1 MATQMKHQHTLHTLA
16 VCKTKQPKT
25 SATTTFHVQAVSGNP
40 RELIQSGKVKPI
52 SPKEAA
58 TAIYSQGYKLL
69 DIRPQWEREKA
80 RVSGSLH
87 VPLFV
92 KDMDNDIVTLL
103 KKWVHFGYIGLW
115 TGQSF
120 TMINP
125 YFLDQVEIGV
135 PDKNAKLLVA
145 CGEGLR

>member
-1 MATQMKHQHTLHTLA
+1 MD
-16 VCKTKQPKT
+16 
-25 SATTTFHVQAVSGNP
+25 
-40 RELIQSGKVKPI
+40 
-52 SPKEAA
+52 PKEAA
-58 TAIYSQGYKLL
+58 TVMKTEEYMLL
-69 DIRPQWEREKA
+69 DIRPEWEREKA

-92 KDMDNDIVTLL
+92 QDMDNSIVTLL

-115 TGQSF
+115 TGQYF

-125 YFLDQVEIGV
+125 QFVDQVEGMIT
-135 PDKNAKLLVA
+135 DKDSKVLVS

>member
-1 MATQMKHQHTLHTLA
+1 MAFQLNHLHTFTLNQI
-16 VCKTKQPKT
+16 KEPK
-25 SATTTFHVQAVSGNP
+25 STTPQRLRVQAISGSP
-40 RELIQSGKVKPI
+40 RELIQSGKVRPI
-52 SPKEAA
+52 VSKDAA
-58 TAIYSQGYKLL
+58 MAMKSEGYTLL
-69 DIRPQWEREKA
+69 DIRPDWEREKA

-92 KDMDNDIVTLL
+92 KDMDNSIITLL

-125 YFLDQVEIGV
+125 DFLSQVEAGV
-135 PDKNAKLLVA
+135 PDKNSKLLVA

>member
-1 MATQMKHQHTLHTLA
+1 MAIQLNHLHTFTLN
-16 VCKTKQPKT
+16 QIREPKG
-25 SATTTFHVQAVSGNP
+25 TTPQRSRVQAISGSP
-40 RELIQSGKVKPI
+40 RELIQSGKVRPI
-52 SPKEAA
+52 VSKDAA
-58 TAIYSQGYKLL
+58 MPMKSEGYTLL
-69 DIRPQWEREKA
+69 DIRPEWEREKA

-92 KDMDNDIVTLL
+92 KDMDNSIITLL

-125 YFLDQVEIGV
+125 DFLSQVEVGV
-135 PDKNAKLLVA
+135 PDKNSKLLVA